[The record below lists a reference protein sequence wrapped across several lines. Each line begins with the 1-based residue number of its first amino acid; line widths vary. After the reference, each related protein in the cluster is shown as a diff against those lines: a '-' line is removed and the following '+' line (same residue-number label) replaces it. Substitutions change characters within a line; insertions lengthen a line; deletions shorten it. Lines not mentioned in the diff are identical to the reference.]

1 MKNKFST
8 HFHFLRIAVLMLLL
22 GCLLQM
28 ASTTI
33 ARAQTRVKF
42 PSAQVSP
49 KVLAGDGYT
58 LTVPGKL
65 QSDGT
70 YSLAKI
76 VRIARPAKGSYLQR
90 SIIIKT
96 KERFDMGKGSR
107 SFPSSSISGVL
118 DAYVVSGIR
127 NIAPQTRFSSS
138 AAHAFDEYGLGRI
151 YEVRFSTPTDV
162 IAVCRDLNTNPD
174 IEYAEPITIDK
185 QHQDRSI
192 PNDPMFAMQFA
203 LERVQASRAWN
214 VVKGDSTMIIAIVDS
229 GVDWEHEDLAANIW
243 TNPRESGMD
252 ARGRD
257 RRTNGVDDD
266 SNGKVDDWHGWD
278 FTGAVTNE
286 EIDLGI
292 YREDNDPKARRQI
305 AIEADDNLHGTHV
318 AGLACA
324 VTNNGKGVAGAA
336 YNCRIL
342 PVKCGTDRAGDGGF
356 VYRGYEGILYAA
368 LMGAHVI
375 NNSWGGTG
383 SFSLY
388 SQDIVNTATALGSLV
403 VSSAGND
410 GELMDNIGFPASYDN
425 VLTVGN
431 STINDIPLSE
441 DNGNFGGS
449 SFGIKTEVW
458 APGTNVQSTYLNDNQ
473 YGPLTGTS
481 MSSPIVAGIAALVRK
496 QHPDW
501 SPMQVTQQIRFSSDN
516 VFNVGGTAVRGNP
529 DDRPPLFFGR
539 LNAFRAVTANRQ
551 LNEGDDQLAGVITA
565 GTSIAGVDG
574 VIGSYQPHRLVLRV
588 QNVLSNARDLTVQL
602 TPIDGRGVVLGA
614 ARTIGTLNT
623 MEQKTATFDVQL
635 AANANGSGTTDFLV
649 TYRATSATGARFL
662 NYDRITVSYRVQAV
676 RQPLLVA
683 SPLANFGVV
692 NPTTSATQSV
702 TVRNIGNQGVW
713 VQRPTFSGANAAA
726 FAHISPFDSSFIGAG
741 ASRTYPIRFTPAQAL
756 NPVPGQ
762 DNTDLR
768 TATITFTGRSLG
780 EVDGGSASSFT
791 GDYTFENVRG
801 EYQEFTDG
809 TRLAGGS
816 AVDDEDY
823 TAQLGFV
830 FRLGNREF
838 NRVTVSSNGYIAF
851 APSGPITAQ
860 NAQGFTVQAP
870 LYARGNVNAAGWVM
884 GFASDLQCRTDG
896 EIRVRTTGTAPNRVF
911 TVQWRRMSFWDE
923 GTNFAQDANLNFQ
936 IRLYESSNRIEQVYG
951 GMTFTGS
958 PRGTG
963 PYMGVGQV
971 GMLGESDGD
980 FQSRR
985 VRANLGVAGGTTVR
999 TNIPNTWESSVEG
1012 GLTSFAEVSS
1022 TSTPPSGLTYRWN
1035 YAASVPVA
1043 TAVQRTAALQAELR
1057 SGAFATSTTSV
1068 LNTFP
1073 TTTVGNVVVRTLTIR
1088 NIGSQP
1094 LTATQLSIVTSPTVP
1109 AGTFTILDS
1118 ALTIASGDSARVRIR
1133 FAPSTN
1139 GTFAAGFRLEGN
1151 APTLQIP
1158 MLGLGTSPAAAN
1170 TRVLVYGFTGGA
1182 DFPVSR
1188 ILSRFDRLP
1197 QNAQGR
1203 LTPVTIGSV
1212 RVATDIEIRSRGTEM
1227 LTVTGVTL
1235 TGIGATEFAITEPA
1249 FPITLRPGQVQA
1261 LRVEYRPLVAGEK
1274 DVQVRFNGD
1283 VQNQGSLSF
1292 ASVAAVPRFIQVTP
1306 RTAAEI
1312 FPAVAPDN
1320 PRERFPL
1327 AVPTTEVGETSSF
1340 VVRLLNSS
1348 TARARITALRTRG
1361 EAAGDYLIDS
1371 AFIRRLP
1378 LQLAPGELAA
1388 FSVTFR
1394 PTAPADRLASL
1405 VLTAD
1410 GIPAEEDVSLAG
1422 IGLERRFF
1430 VSRVA
1435 RVFTTEVGMT
1445 SATQTI
1451 SVFGDAN
1458 QTVNIIGTP
1467 RIEGKDSTE
1476 FVLTLPSPFVRRL
1489 PMDSLA
1495 QFRVA
1500 FAPKSLG
1507 RKQAQFVLQS
1517 DVGPIT
1523 INLIGNAISVT
1534 RATLRTVSASAD
1546 VGATVDVPIVMSEIQ
1561 GVPSGTQVFAD
1572 VRVNASLLVPVAPTP
1587 EGVVV
1592 DGQRIIPLSLRYT
1605 GDSVLTRLRFRTQLG
1620 TDVSTALQLGATANS
1635 DNGNVQLTLS
1645 SGRFTLANP
1654 PSANFSQAA
1663 YEQFQD
1669 RDIAIPIVF
1678 RNRASIPAT
1687 SPMTTTME
1695 YNASLLDLQ
1704 SPTIPRSYN
1713 TTTRLSTLTFRIPT
1727 GTADSTV
1734 TLNFKAAIGNAPN
1747 TALRLVSSFTSGL
1760 ANGLRITAA
1769 PALFTLRGLNQA
1781 GGTRLYYSNKPNLKV
1796 LASSPNPASDVV
1808 SITFTLTQSDAQNA
1822 MPVNLTTTDVYGRTL
1837 SAKSLGSLTAGEY
1850 TLDVPLGEFAS
1861 GTYFLTLT
1869 GIGTQATARVQTL
1882 R

>member
-1 MKNKFST
+1 MKNNLFT
-8 HFHFLRIAVLMLLL
+8 NTYFLRRAVLMLLV

-28 ASTTI
+28 ANASVASAQ
-33 ARAQTRVKF
+33 ARLKF
-42 PSAQVSP
+42 PSAQVLP

-58 LTVPGKL
+58 LTIPGKL

-76 VRIARPAKGSYLQR
+76 VRIARPAKGTYLHQT
-90 SIIIKT
+90 IIIKT

-118 DAYVVSGIR
+118 DGYVVGGIR
-127 NIAPQTRFSSS
+127 SIAPQGKFSSS

-151 YEVRFSTPTDV
+151 YEVRFSAPTDV
-162 IAVCRDLNTNPD
+162 IAVCRDLNTNSS
-174 IEYAEPITIDK
+174 IEYAEPIYIDK
-185 QHQDRSI
+185 HHQDRTI
-192 PNDPMFAMQFA
+192 PNDPMFPMQFA
-203 LERVQASRAWN
+203 LERIQASKAWSM
-214 VVKGDSTMIIAIVDS
+214 VKGDSTVVIAIVDS

-252 ARGRD
+252 AQGRD
-257 RRTNGVDDD
+257 RRSNGVDDD
-266 SNGKVDDWHGWD
+266 GNGKIDDWHGWD
-278 FTGAVTNE
+278 FTGAVSE
-286 EIDLGI
+286 EELSLGI
-292 YREDNDPKARRQI
+292 YREDNDPKGRRQSLV
-305 AIEADDNLHGTHV
+305 EEDENLHGTHV
-318 AGLACA
+318 AGLAAA
-324 VTNNGKGVAGAA
+324 VTNNGKGVAGASH
-336 YNCRIL
+336 NCHIL
-342 PVKCGTDRAGDGGF
+342 PIKCGSDRSDGGF
-356 VYRGYEGILYAA
+356 VYRGYEGMLYAA
-368 LMGAHVI
+368 LMGAHII

-388 SQDIVNTATALGSLV
+388 NQDIVNIATALGSLV

-410 GELMDNIGFPASYDN
+410 GELMDNIGFPSSYDN

-441 DNGNFGGS
+441 DNGNFSGS

-458 APGTNVQSTYLNDNQ
+458 APGTSVQSTYLNNNQ

-501 SPMQVTQQIRFSSDN
+501 SPMQVTQQIRISSDN
-516 VFNVGGTAVRGNP
+516 VFNIGATAVRGNP
-529 DDRPPLFFGR
+529 DDRPPLFYGR

-551 LNEGDDQLAGVITA
+551 LNGGDDQLVGVITL
-565 GTSIAGVDG
+565 GTSIAGADG

-588 QNVLSNARDLTVQL
+588 QNILSNARDLTVQL
-602 TPIDGRGVVLGA
+602 TPIDGRGVVVSSPLGA
-614 ARTIGTLNT
+614 ARTLGTLNT

-649 TYRATSATGARFL
+649 TYRATSQTGAKFL
-662 NYDRITVSYRVQAV
+662 NYDRITVSYRLQAV

-692 NPTTSATQSV
+692 NPSTSATQSV

-726 FAHISPFDSSFIGAG
+726 FAHISPFDSAFIGAG

-756 NPVPGQ
+756 NPVAGL
-762 DNTDLR
+762 DNADLR
-768 TATITFTGRSLG
+768 TANITFTGRSLG
-780 EVDGGSASSFT
+780 EIDGGSAGNFT
-791 GDYTFENVRG
+791 GDYVFENVRG
-801 EYQEFTDG
+801 EYQEFADG
-809 TRLAGGS
+809 TRLAAGS

-823 TAQLGFV
+823 SAQLGFV
-830 FRLGNREF
+830 FKLGNREF
-838 NRVTVSSNGYIAF
+838 NRVTVSSNGYIVF
-851 APSGPITAQ
+851 APTGAITAE
-860 NAQGFTVQAP
+860 NAQDFTVQVP

-911 TVQWRRMSFWDE
+911 TVQWRRMSFWDQ

-936 IRLYESSNRIEQVYG
+936 IRLYEGSNRIEQVYG
-951 GMTFTGS
+951 SMVFTGL

-963 PYMGVGQV
+963 PYMGVGQI
-971 GMLGESDGD
+971 GLLGESDGD

-985 VRANLGVAGGTTVR
+985 VRVNLGLSGTTTVR
-999 TNIPNTWESSVEG
+999 TTIPNTWESSAEG
-1012 GLTSFAEVSS
+1012 GLTSFAEVSP

-1043 TAVQRTAALQAELR
+1043 TALQRTVALQAEVR
-1057 SGAFATSTTSV
+1057 SGAFATSTTAV
-1068 LNTFP
+1068 MNTFP
-1073 TTTVGNVVVRTLTIR
+1073 TTTAGNVVVRSLTIR
-1088 NIGSQP
+1088 NIGSQA
-1094 LTATQLSIVTSPTVP
+1094 LTATQMSIVTSPTVP

-1118 ALTIASGDSARVRIR
+1118 ALTIPSGDSARVRIR

-1158 MLGLGTSPAAAN
+1158 MLAIGTSPAAAN
-1170 TRVLVYGFTGGA
+1170 VRVLAYGFTGGA
-1182 DFPVSR
+1182 DFSFSR
-1188 ILSRFDRLP
+1188 VLSRFDRFP

-1235 TGIGATEFAITEPA
+1235 TGIGATEFVITEPT
-1249 FPITLRPGQVQA
+1249 FPITLRPGQIQA
-1261 LRVEYRPLVAGEK
+1261 LRVEFRPLVAGEK
-1274 DVQVRFNGD
+1274 DVLVRFNGD
-1283 VQNQGSLSF
+1283 VQEQGSLSF

-1306 RTAAEI
+1306 RTAADI
-1312 FPAVAPDN
+1312 FPAIALDN
-1320 PRERFPL
+1320 VRERFLL
-1327 AVPTTEVGETSSF
+1327 AVQTTEVGETSNF
-1340 VVRLLNSS
+1340 TVRLQNSS
-1348 TARARITALRTRG
+1348 TAPTRITSLRIRG

-1371 AFIRRLP
+1371 AFMRRLP
-1378 LQLAPGELAA
+1378 LQLAPGE
-1388 FSVTFR
+1388 SSTVRITFR

-1405 VLTAD
+1405 VLGAD
-1410 GIPAEEDVSLAG
+1410 GVPAEEEVSLAG

-1430 VSRVA
+1430 VSRIA
-1435 RVFTTEVGMT
+1435 RVFTTEVGTT

-1458 QTVNIIGTP
+1458 QTVSIVGTP
-1467 RIEGKDSTE
+1467 RIEGRDSTE
-1476 FVLTLPSPFVRRL
+1476 FLLTLPSPFVRRL
-1489 PMDSLA
+1489 PLDSVA
-1495 QFRVA
+1495 RFSVA
-1500 FAPKSLG
+1500 FAPKSPG

-1523 INLIGNAISVT
+1523 INLIGNAISLT

-1546 VGATVDVPIVMSEIQ
+1546 VGATVDIPVVLSDIQ
-1561 GVPSGTQVFAD
+1561 GVQAGTQVFAD

-1587 EGVVV
+1587 DGVVV

-1620 TDVSTALQLGATANS
+1620 TDVSTALQIGATANS

-1654 PSANFSQAA
+1654 PSADFSQAA

-1669 RDIAIPIVF
+1669 RDIAIPLVF
-1678 RNRASIPAT
+1678 RNRAGIPAT

-1695 YNASLLDLQ
+1695 YNSSLLDLQ
-1704 SPTIPRSYN
+1704 SPTVPRSYN

-1727 GTADSTV
+1727 GAADSTV

-1747 TALRLVSSFTSGL
+1747 TALRLVSSFT
-1760 ANGLRITAA
+1760 NGLRITAA

-1808 SITFTLTQSDAQNA
+1808 SITFTLTQADAQNA

-1837 SAKSLGSLTAGEY
+1837 FAKSLGSLTSGEY
-1850 TLDVPLGEFAS
+1850 TLEVPLGEFAS

-1869 GIGTQATARVQTL
+1869 GVGTQATARVQTL